1 MTPIDKNSK
10 TLIWD
15 WPVRAFHWLLLFC
28 FLGSWITAESGI
40 EWATTHQWFGYTT
53 LGLILF
59 RACWGLI
66 GPRFSRFSQFIRGP
80 KAVWTSITELK
91 QRSPATHLGHS
102 AIGGWATLALITL
115 VTVQATSGLFISDD
129 IFNSGPYNSIV
140 TQEQADTLG
149 WLHHTNFNVLLTFIG
164 LHLVA
169 IFWYRLGKNHD
180 LIWPMISG
188 CKPGLHKQGI
198 ESSLSIR
205 ALCTAIGVALLIT
218 ALVEFAPEPEYFF

>member
-1 MTPIDKNSK
+1 M
-10 TLIWD
+10 
-15 WPVRAFHWLLLFC
+15 
-28 FLGSWITAESGI
+28 
-40 EWATTHQWFGYTT
+40 
-53 LGLILF
+53 
-59 RACWGLI
+59 
-66 GPRFSRFSQFIRGP
+66 
-80 KAVWTSITELK
+80 
-91 QRSPATHLGHS
+91 
-102 AIGGWATLALITL
+102 LALITL
-115 VTVQATSGLFISDD
+115 VTVQATIGLFISDD
-129 IFNSGPYNSIV
+129 IFNSGPYNSTV

-169 IFWYRLGKNHD
+169 IFWYRLGKNQD

-218 ALVEFAPEPEYFF
+218 ALVQIAPEPEYFF

>member
-1 MTPIDKNSK
+1 M
-10 TLIWD
+10 
-15 WPVRAFHWLLLFC
+15 
-28 FLGSWITAESGI
+28 
-40 EWATTHQWFGYTT
+40 
-53 LGLILF
+53 
-59 RACWGLI
+59 
-66 GPRFSRFSQFIRGP
+66 
-80 KAVWTSITELK
+80 
-91 QRSPATHLGHS
+91 
-102 AIGGWATLALITL
+102 ALITL

-169 IFWYRLGKNHD
+169 ILWYRLGKNHD

-188 CKPGLHKQGI
+188 YKPALDEEGV

-205 ALCTAIGVALLIT
+205 ALWTAIGVALLIT
-218 ALVEFAPEPEYFF
+218 ALLELSLIHI

>member
-1 MTPIDKNSK
+1 MTTIDKNSK

-66 GPRFSRFSQFIRGP
+66 GPRFSRFFNLSAGP
-80 KAVWTSITELK
+80 GQSGRALQELK
-91 QRSPATHLGHS
+91 QDHATHLGHS

-140 TQEQADTLG
+140 TQEQADTWAGFITPTLMCCS
-149 WLHHTNFNVLLTFIG
+149 LLSDYTWSRSSGIG
-164 LHLVA
+164 SAKTMTL
-169 IFWYRLGKNHD
+169 YGR
-180 LIWPMISG
+180 
-188 CKPGLHKQGI
+188 
-198 ESSLSIR
+198 
-205 ALCTAIGVALLIT
+205 
-218 ALVEFAPEPEYFF
+218 